1 MDVILRK
8 STLLPF
14 SSQEKIVCAHQR
26 FDIKAAINSDD
37 SKIFSFTFACCFFI
51 VTGKYFLIRFLHIQ
65 YPILQVKE
73 WFLSL
78 SFRRY
83 DVF

>member
-37 SKIFSFTFACCFFI
+37 SKIF
-51 VTGKYFLIRFLHIQ
+51 
-65 YPILQVKE
+65 
-73 WFLSL
+73 
-78 SFRRY
+78 
-83 DVF
+83 